1 MKLYRIIKVLN
12 KHEVLGSYQSPHV
25 T

>member
-12 KHEVLGSYQSPHV
+12 KHEVLGSH
-25 T
+25 